1 MRALAIAS
9 EPALGGASHEDLVA
23 VQLWCT
29 GATSLQVYGRFTCK
43 QPVLVSGGTRIR
55 TGGTMVF
62 RFVPKPSVH
71 THRAPWAESKRF
83 SEIADRRGPP
93 PTAMDRH
100 AEVVELW

>member
-43 QPVLVSGGTRIR
+43 TPVLVSGGTRIR
-55 TGGTMVF
+55 TGGTMIF
-62 RFVPKPSVH
+62 SSVRKS
-71 THRAPWAESKRF
+71 TL
-83 SEIADRRGPP
+83 DRHGPP
-93 PTAMDRH
+93 
-100 AEVVELW
+100 